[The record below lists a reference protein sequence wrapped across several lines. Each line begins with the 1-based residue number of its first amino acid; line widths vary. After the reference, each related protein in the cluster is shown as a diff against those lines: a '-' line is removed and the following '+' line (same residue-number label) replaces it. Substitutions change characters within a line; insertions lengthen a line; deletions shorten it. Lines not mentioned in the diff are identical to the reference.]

1 MTTKEDEVIAI
12 IRGGLDGKSV
22 TDFIRKSLK
31 SNPEKI
37 EDLAEKVQKMPG
49 FESNHLSKIRIFMAR
64 VSKELGIEQ
73 MSIRKQDG
81 RYRVVI
87 ANRVNSDAESTI
99 MEIMRTVEK
108 AKKLSQQEKISLI
121 SRIEKVLEIKRP

>member
-1 MTTKEDEVIAI
+1 
-12 IRGGLDGKSV
+12 
-22 TDFIRKSLK
+22 
-31 SNPEKI
+31 
-37 EDLAEKVQKMPG
+37 
-49 FESNHLSKIRIFMAR
+49 MAR